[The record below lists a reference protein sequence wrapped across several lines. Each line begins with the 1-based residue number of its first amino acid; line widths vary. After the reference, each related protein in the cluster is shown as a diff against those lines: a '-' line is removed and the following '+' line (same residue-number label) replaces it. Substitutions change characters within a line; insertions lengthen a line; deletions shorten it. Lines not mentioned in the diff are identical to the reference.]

1 MKLVYMSVLAVLLAF
16 VSGGSCSR
24 YSDVDKQ
31 LSRKLEALENEVR
44 KLQQVRAQQVGP
56 SGPPGVPG
64 PPGPCGPK
72 GEVGDTGA
80 SGPLGFSG
88 PPGEAGASGPQGS
101 DGQPGPPGSSGP
113 IGPQGPPGPPGP
125 PGPAVP
131 PGPPSVV
138 GTVIKVSVMGNP
150 YGPFTLVV
158 NTEDTVYDVKVKIE
172 QQEGYAA
179 DKQILVYAH
188 TVLKNEKRISGYGIQ
203 RGSELLLHV
212 PIDEN

>member
-1 MKLVYMSVLAVLLAF
+1 MKLVYMSVLAVLIAF
-16 VSGGSCSR
+16 VSVGSCSR
-24 YSDVDKQ
+24 YSNVDKQ

-64 PPGPCGPK
+64 PPGPCGSK

-80 SGPLGFSG
+80 SGPQGFSG
-88 PPGEAGASGPQGS
+88 QPGASGPQGS
-101 DGQPGPPGSSGP
+101 EGQPGPPGSPGP
-113 IGPQGPPGPPGP
+113 TGPQGPSGPPGPPGS
-125 PGPAVP
+125 

-138 GTVIKVSVMGNP
+138 GTYIKVSVEVNP

-179 DKQILVYAH
+179 DKQILVYAD
-188 TVLKNEKRISGYGIQ
+188 TVLKNEKRILGYGIQ

-212 PIDEN
+212 AIDKN

>member
-80 SGPLGFSG
+80 SGPQGFSG
-88 PPGEAGASGPQGS
+88 QPGASGPQGS

-113 IGPQGPPGPPGP
+113 AGPQGPPGPPGP
-125 PGPAVP
+125 PGPAVL
-131 PGPPSVV
+131 PGPPNVV